1 MITIRELVVGMK
13 DVLRNAGNLVVDSA
27 LKPLAEEFTR
37 ILSELFTLN
46 DPATPEPELPQNTKV
61 YDVDVITKEKL
72 VEIAREC
79 IVPNCNE
86 VVAMKKNGRGYERI
100 IYLAYSKNKELLP
113 QEKNFYVI
121 INAKETSKSVDDL
134 FGKYEL
140 IILN

>member
-1 MITIRELVVGMK
+1 MIKPNIREMLTGIKDTLLGVGGIVVEET
-13 DVLRNAGNLVVDSA
+13 
-27 LKPLAEEFTR
+27 LKPLAEEFKR
-37 ILSELFTLN
+37 IFAEIFGNPEELQ
-46 DPATPEPELPQNTKV
+46 ELPKNMKV